1 MISRNLFTEIQRI
14 KNFNLNIHAEA
25 RRFWQELITHKFT
38 IEEADRRM
46 VLYLAKFLEREITY
60 SFMDTIG
67 NVDDL
72 PEYGNPETD
81 YTLVKYLDQSEHARH
96 SIHDVFFIFDRN
108 DSKWSSDPM
117 RLY

>member
-14 KNFNLNIHAEA
+14 KNFNLNIHAES
-25 RRFWQELITHKFT
+25 RKFWQKLIINKFT
-38 IEEADRRM
+38 IEEADRRRS
-46 VLYLAKFLEREITY
+46 LYLAKFLEREITY

-81 YTLVKYLDQSEHARH
+81 YTLVKYIDRSEHARH
-96 SIHDVFFIFDRN
+96 SIHDVFFVFDREN
-108 DSKWSSDPM
+108 SEWLKTAM